1 MHNFRNRTNMN
12 ILIDCTNLK
21 VGGGVQV
28 ATSFINDLYDLDM
41 FENQL
46 ISHYKFYIA
55 LSTQMKNSF
64 GGKKFSE
71 RFIFLN
77 KRNYLSKIETSKYL
91 KDVEKREKIDKTF
104 CVFGPSY
111 YKSKTP
117 KIVGYAIPHFIYK
130 DSPYIT
136 SLSLR
141 KKIQLIL
148 MQIIKIKLFE
158 KNSDHL
164 IFETEDVKIKFC
176 ELYNFKIEN
185 TSVVSNTLNS
195 IFLKKND
202 WSNKKFNLSNDFNI
216 LALSANYPHKNLA
229 IIPEIIDILIK
240 KRISCDFK
248 FILSVTKK
256 DLPLPEKYHKY
267 IDFIGFIPLTDLP
280 NLYSSVDLL
289 FMPTLLECFSTT
301 YLEAMFMEVPILASD
316 MSFAKDVCGEA
327 AHYYKSTSAKSAAD
341 ALEFLIENSTARSEL
356 IHNGIQ
362 KISSYGTSMDR
373 TKRYIQLIEEL

>member
-1 MHNFRNRTNMN
+1 MN

-46 ISHYKFYIA
+46 ISNKKFYIA
-55 LSTQMKNSF
+55 LSPQMRDNF
-64 GGKKFSE
+64 VGRNFSK

-77 KRNYLSKIETSKYL
+77 KTNFRSKIETTKFL
-91 KDVEKREKIDKTF
+91 RGIEKNKKIDKTF

-111 YKSKTP
+111 YKSKVP

-130 DSPYIT
+130 DSPYIAN
-136 SLSLR
+136 LSIR

-148 MQIIKIKLFE
+148 MQMIKIRLFE

-164 IFETEDVKIKFC
+164 IFETEDVKNKFC
-176 ELYNFKIEN
+176 ELYNFKADN
-185 TSVVSNTLNS
+185 TSVISNTLNS
-195 IFLKKND
+195 IFLKKNE
-202 WSNKKFNLSNDFNI
+202 WSNKKYNINNDFNI

-229 IIPEIIDILIK
+229 IIPEIIDILIE

-248 FILSVTKK
+248 FILSVNKK
-256 DLPLPEKYHKY
+256 DLPLPEKYHRY
-267 IDFIGFIPLTDLP
+267 INFMGFIPLKDLP

-327 AHYYKSTSAKSAAD
+327 AHYFKSTSAKSAAD
-341 ALEFLIENSTARSEL
+341 AIEFLIHNSKVRSEL
-356 IHNGIQ
+356 ILNGIH
-362 KISSYGTSMDR
+362 KINSYGTSMDR
-373 TKRYIQLIEEL
+373 TKSYLQLIEDL